1 MKTASEIRREFLEYF
16 KANGHTIV
24 ESSSLLPQND
34 PTLLFTNAGM
44 VQFKDVFL
52 GDEKRAYSRA
62 TTSQKCMR
70 AGGKHNDLENVGRT
84 ARHHTFFEMLGN
96 FSFGDYFKKD
106 AIAFGWEFITKIA
119 QIDSSRLWVTVFQE
133 DDEAYSIW
141 KDTVGVQP
149 ERIVRMGE
157 KDNFWS
163 MGDTGPCGPCS
174 EILIDQGPAFSCG
187 KPDCSVGCDCDR
199 YLELWNLVFMQFNR
213 DAQGNKTPLPRPS
226 IDTGMGLE
234 RITAVLQNV
243 KSNYDTDLFVPIIG
257 FVEKASGKK
266 YGAHHE
272 DDVSMRII
280 ADHSRAVAFLVAD
293 GVLPSNEGRGYVL
306 RRIMRRAA
314 RHAKLL
320 GIVKPVLYEAVRVV
334 AQQMQDT
341 YPEVL
346 RSIDYVTKVVLNE
359 EQSFSATLESGLKIL
374 EDEMA
379 GLKGRRQTVI
389 PGETAFKLYDTYG
402 FPLDLTADIARE
414 QGMVIDQAGF
424 DRAMQEQKA
433 RARQAWKGSGEEKIE
448 GIYKKIVQEGVRVVF
463 TGYDREESTSR
474 IVRILRDGEP
484 CQSAAAGEDVEI
496 IAPETPFYGES
507 GGQVGDT
514 GSISG
519 KGFSIE
525 VIDTLKPLPELI
537 VHRGRVVTG
546 KVTEGDEAVLRVAGA
561 QRKATAN
568 NHTAT
573 HILQAAL
580 RKHLG
585 GHVKQAGSLVTPDR
599 LRFDFT
605 HFEAIKKD
613 DLKKI
618 ETTVNEYIRENRQV
632 SVQALPQ
639 QQAIEM
645 GATALFGEKYG
656 DTVRVVSIPDYS
668 MELCGGTHTHATGEI
683 GVFKITGEGAVAAGV
698 RRIEAVTGAA
708 ACRVIQ
714 QQDEILS
721 GLADML
727 KTEPAAV
734 FEKVDRLIATQKNLE
749 KEIEKL
755 KGQLHAR
762 EASSIL
768 DQVREIN
775 GVRVL
780 VTRVQEQ
787 DPKALR
793 GYGDKIRDRIGSG
806 IMVFGADAAGV
817 ANLLVMVTKDI
828 AKKFPA
834 KKIIEQIAPLI
845 SGRGGGRDDMA
856 QAGGSEITKLDAAL
870 AKALEVIKDMASGK
884 GEG

>member
-16 KANGHTIV
+16 QRNGHTIV

-106 AIAFGWEFITKIA
+106 AIAFGWEFITRIAKI
-119 QIDSSRLWVTVFQE
+119 DPSRLWVTVFQE
-133 DDEAYSIW
+133 DDEAYAIW

-187 KPDCSVGCDCDR
+187 KPGCSVGCDCDR

-213 DAQGNKTPLPRPS
+213 DSQGNKTPLPRPS

-257 FVEKASGKK
+257 FVETTSGKK
-266 YGAHHE
+266 YGARHE

-314 RHAKLL
+314 RHGKLL
-320 GIVKPVLYEAVRVV
+320 GIVKPVLYEAVRIVG
-334 AQQMQDT
+334 QQMQDT

-346 RSIDYVTKVVLNE
+346 RSIDYIIKVVLNE

-374 EDEMA
+374 EEEMA
-379 GLKGRRQTVI
+379 GLKGSRQTVI

-414 QGMVIDQAGF
+414 QGMVIDQTGF
-424 DRAMQEQKA
+424 DRAMQEQKT

-463 TGYDREESTSR
+463 TGYDLQEGTAR
-474 IVRILRDGEP
+474 IARLLRDGEL
-484 CQSAAAGEDVEI
+484 CQSAEAGEDVEI

-507 GGQVGDT
+507 GGQVGDI

-519 KGFSIE
+519 KGFTIE

-537 VHRGRVVTG
+537 VHRGRVLTG
-546 KVTEGDEAVLRVAGA
+546 KVTTGDEAVFRVAGT

-580 RKHLG
+580 RMHLG
-585 GHVKQAGSLVTPDR
+585 GHVKQAGSLVTPER

-618 ETTVNEYIRENRQV
+618 ETTVNEYIRENARV
-632 SVQALPQ
+632 SVQVLPQ
-639 QQAIEM
+639 QQAIER
-645 GATALFGEKYG
+645 GAIALFGEKYG

-668 MELCGGTHTHATGEI
+668 MELCGGTHIQATGEI

-698 RRIEAVTGAA
+698 RRIEAVTGSQ
-708 ACRVIQ
+708 ACRVMQ
-714 QQDEILS
+714 QQEEILS

-734 FEKVDRLIATQKNLE
+734 VEKVDRLLAAQKSLE
-749 KEIEKL
+749 KEIEKI
-755 KGQLHAR
+755 KGQLHAKD
-762 EASSIL
+762 AASIL
-768 DQVREIN
+768 DNVREMN
-775 GVRVL
+775 GIRVL

-817 ANLLVMVTKDI
+817 ANLLVMVTKDM

-856 QAGGSEITKLDAAL
+856 QAGGSDVAQLDAAL
-870 AKALEVIKDMASGK
+870 AKALEVIQEMALGK
-884 GEG
+884 G